1 MKIRAELAYV
11 GEVMEIRSSIQEL
24 DACSSTRAAARD
36 ANIVR
41 GAKTLLE

>member
-24 DACSSTRAAARD
+24 DACVQVPGQLPGTP
-36 ANIVR
+36 
-41 GAKTLLE
+41 TL